1 MITMAEES
9 WTVVD
14 STPLGTLLTE
24 WNVHPQ
30 MSEKKPFVHY
40 NR

>member
-9 WTVVD
+9 WTGVD
-14 STPLGTLLTE
+14 FTPLGTLLTE
-24 WNVHPQ
+24 WHVHPRV
-30 MSEKKPFVHY
+30 SEKKPFVHY